1 MGFIQIMEI
10 TTKRVD
16 EIQTLIDRWVA
27 STEAGRTARRATRT
41 ADRDRTDT
49 YLQIVEF
56 PSYEDAMANS
66 DLPQTGQFAE
76 QLIKLCDTPP
86 QFRNLDVRRVDD
98 LT

>member
-56 PSYEDAMANS
+56 PSYEEAMLNS
-66 DLPQTGQFAE
+66 NLPETAAFAE
-76 QLIKLCDTPP
+76 QLVKLCDAPP
-86 QFRNLDVRRVDD
+86 AFRNLDVSRVDQM
-98 LT
+98 